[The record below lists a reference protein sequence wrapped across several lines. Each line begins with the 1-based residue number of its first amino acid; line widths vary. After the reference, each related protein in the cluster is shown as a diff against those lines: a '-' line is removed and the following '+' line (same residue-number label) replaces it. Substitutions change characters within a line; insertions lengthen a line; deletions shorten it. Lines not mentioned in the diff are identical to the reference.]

1 MTKPK
6 SKSHTIVSNILCSLR
21 FPFIAAD
28 VLSCNAMIMEALI
41 EGGWSKDQDEDTK
54 DKSNEDLEDNENS
67 LVASILKGN
76 DE

>member
-1 MTKPK
+1 
-6 SKSHTIVSNILCSLR
+6 
-21 FPFIAAD
+21 
-28 VLSCNAMIMEALI
+28 MIMEALI